1 MFWRSK
7 ADSRLKE
14 VEEKLDSLERKY
26 SLMRLEWSD
35 TQETLVK
42 RLQKLGRLNQIALE
56 SAQDV
61 PREAVPE
68 LSDND
73 RLILSR
79 LPPAQRSVQERI
91 LMNRRKMNGGG

>member
-7 ADSRLKE
+7 SDSRLKE

-56 SAQDV
+56 SAQDA
-61 PREAVPE
+61 PREGVPE

-79 LPPAQRSVQERI
+79 LPPAQRSIQEKI
-91 LMNRRKMNGGG
+91 LLNRRRTNGGQ